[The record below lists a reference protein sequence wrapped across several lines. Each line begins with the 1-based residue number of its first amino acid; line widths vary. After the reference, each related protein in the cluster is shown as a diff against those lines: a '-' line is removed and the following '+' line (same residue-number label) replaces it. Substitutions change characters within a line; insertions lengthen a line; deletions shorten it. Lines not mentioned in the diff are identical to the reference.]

1 MLPLL
6 REERLDD
13 DLDISQVQLTHY
25 KLWEKRTQDLKLQEG
40 GEGLKGITSVGGSI
54 AERPKDLLSHILEQ
68 LNELFGEET
77 TDADKLVWLDGVAA
91 KVSENDSVMDQL
103 RHNDIEQI
111 MLGDYPQAVQNAVIE
126 SMGAFEKHSVAYL
139 SDKDVARLAN
149 RFILDVLLKGL
160 GR

>member
-1 MLPLL
+1 MLQNQIDTFLFELMGKRFSSHFHFVSVAHYISNKVSCLIRPL
-6 REERLDD
+6 
-13 DLDISQVQLTHY
+13 H
-25 KLWEKRTQDLKLQEG
+25 
-40 GEGLKGITSVGGSI
+40 
-54 AERPKDLLSHILEQ
+54 
-68 LNELFGEET
+68 ELFGEET

-139 SDKDVARLAN
+139 SDKGVVR
-149 RFILDVLLKGL
+149 
-160 GR
+160 